1 MEPGWTLRELTPH
14 TMIPHWQKSASL
26 RFCSL
31 FMHLMVAHEMSIH
44 ASHASCI
51 SWDGGSHCIHLSCCP
66 WHWCFLILP
75 CEVSRPAFYTVPGQ
89 ELSICLNGMFLL
101 LRETQLFKT
110 VHRTRIFISD
120 DAIFFME
127 WNRVVFSHSIKL
139 STLTKV
145 LSLETPF

>member
-1 MEPGWTLRELTPH
+1 MYPGWTLRELTPH

-31 FMHLMVAHEMSIH
+31 FMHLMVAG
-44 ASHASCI
+44 
-51 SWDGGSHCIHLSCCP
+51 DGGGHCIHLSCCP

-101 LRETQLFKT
+101 LRETQMFKT